1 MLHAIKTLLVITA
14 LFSLALIVLLNRQS
28 IRLDEAQT
36 IWIATKSVSSILQL
50 TAKDVHVPLY
60 SLIMHAWISLFGTE
74 IRAVR
79 LVSVFFFLLTI
90 PVLFTLAK
98 SLLGNKGAVLTIIL
112 FITSPFILWYSSEA
126 RMYSLFVFIT
136 TLHHLLFLR
145 VSDSPSTERK
155 LAFFLVTVIG
165 YYTHYFF
172 LFVLFSQGVYLIIRS
187 MLLPYFSSSHRTIT
201 SFIRYAKVSDF
212 FSVSKVYSLSFLFFI
227 PWIVYAISLGFA
239 SNTQPL
245 IPPPSS
251 YNLLQL
257 FSEFF
262 FGFQEKHLQS
272 SIISLWPL
280 GVVAVFIIFPKKGF
294 LFMKH
299 GGHVVLA
306 SFLPIIAVFLASFL
320 RPIFLSRYLILVT
333 PTFFIF
339 LAWFLLTVSKK
350 LLPIT
355 AFSLASLM
363 LVSAYAQHFSL
374 RTPVR
379 EDYQRVSQYLS
390 LNAKPN
396 DIIVISAPFT
406 IYPIEYAYSGSASL
420 ETIPYWN
427 RFLNNNIPQ
436 FSQEEL
442 ENQILNYKDYYR
454 KLFVVLSYDQGYEK
468 NIRDLLDQNYGYD
481 QHTVFSEG
489 LEIREYILRYD
500 LVSQ

>member
-1 MLHAIKTLLVITA
+1 
-14 LFSLALIVLLNRQS
+14 
-28 IRLDEAQT
+28 
-36 IWIATKSVSSILQL
+36 
-50 TAKDVHVPLY
+50 
-60 SLIMHAWISLFGTE
+60 
-74 IRAVR
+74 
-79 LVSVFFFLLTI
+79 
-90 PVLFTLAK
+90 
-98 SLLGNKGAVLTIIL
+98 
-112 FITSPFILWYSSEA
+112 
-126 RMYSLFVFIT
+126 
-136 TLHHLLFLR
+136 
-145 VSDSPSTERK
+145 
-155 LAFFLVTVIG
+155 
-165 YYTHYFF
+165 
-172 LFVLFSQGVYLIIRS
+172 
-187 MLLPYFSSSHRTIT
+187 
-201 SFIRYAKVSDF
+201 
-212 FSVSKVYSLSFLFFI
+212 
-227 PWIVYAISLGFA
+227 
-239 SNTQPL
+239 
-245 IPPPSS
+245 
-251 YNLLQL
+251 
-257 FSEFF
+257 
-262 FGFQEKHLQS
+262 
-272 SIISLWPL
+272 
-280 GVVAVFIIFPKKGF
+280 
-294 LFMKH
+294 MKH
-299 GGHVVLA
+299 GGYVVLA